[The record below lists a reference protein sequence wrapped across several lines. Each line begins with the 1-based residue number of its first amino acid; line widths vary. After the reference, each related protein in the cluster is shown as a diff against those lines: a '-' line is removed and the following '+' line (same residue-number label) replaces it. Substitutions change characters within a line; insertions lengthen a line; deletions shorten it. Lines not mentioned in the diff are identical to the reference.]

1 MSRRGMTLIEC
12 VVAMVVSLAL
22 VAAVDAALLAGQ
34 RMSRADEASRGL
46 RQNLRAAASVL
57 RAELEVLAPE
67 AGDLARISDSAVTLR
82 ALRIAGIVCGTQPGG
97 VLVLDDSLLSQLRAA
112 DPSKDS
118 VLVFNEGDPLAS
130 TDDRWIAG
138 QLTQVRRGACASGG
152 GGTVITIAAAPADLA
167 GIAIGAPVRIFE
179 TDEYRRYR
187 DATNLWWL
195 GVRTSSGT
203 GWSAMS
209 PIAGPLSNVG
219 LRFDW
224 YDAALGPTTIPD
236 SVALVEVALRLLDQ
250 RALRAAGK
258 VQAQSADSARIRIAF
273 TSR

>member
-1 MSRRGMTLIEC
+1 MTLIEC
-12 VVAMVVSLAL
+12 IVALVVSLAL

-46 RQNLRAAASVL
+46 RQNLRAASSVL

-67 AGDLARISDSAVTLR
+67 AGDLLRISDSAVTIR
-82 ALRIAGIVCGTQPGG
+82 ALRIAGIVCGIHPGG
-97 VLVLDDSLLSQLRAA
+97 VLVVDDSLLSRLRAA
-112 DPSKDS
+112 DATKDS
-118 VLVFNEGDPLAS
+118 VTVFNEGNPLTS

-138 QLTQVRRGACASGG
+138 QLTQVRGGACTSGG
-152 GGTVITIAAAPADLA
+152 GGTMITVAAAPPDLA
-167 GIAIGAPVRIFE
+167 GIAAGAPVRIFE

-195 GVRTSSGT
+195 GVRTSSAS

-209 PIAGPLSNVG
+209 PIAGPLANGG

-224 YDAALGPTTIPD
+224 YDAALAPTAAPD
-236 SVALVEVALRLLDQ
+236 SVALVEVTLHLLDQ
-250 RALRAAGK
+250 RVLRSPGK
-258 VQAQSADSARIRIAF
+258 VQSQSADSARIRIAF
-273 TSR
+273 TRR